1 MSDAAELEARQALQR
16 LSRDYLVQLRAEL
29 SSAQALAAQTTDA
42 PPPLALT
49 QAVHRLAGSSLS
61 FGYVDLGTQ
70 LQSLEHVLQRAQ
82 DTGQP
87 APEAMACLCSLQAPV
102 GMPSVFGTALA
113 SPARTTSVEQPS
125 ALPAAPRETPPAEAT
140 PDGPGQAPRRRAL
153 ILDPYQWVSPAVESV
168 VRAYGFETRRAAP
181 GESAEFCELVIKC
194 TASPAAEG
202 RVPACRALILVIPR
216 DGFEE
221 RLGAV
226 RRGAK
231 ALLTTPI
238 DLPSLERELQALTL
252 AQEQRPHRVLLVD
265 DDALLLE
272 GYRLA
277 LTAAGLDARG
287 LSSPEA
293 LFEVLDE
300 FRPDVL
306 VLDLNL
312 PGCSGLELAQAVRY
326 SDAWLQMPILFLS
339 AQRSRQLEALTAA
352 GEEFLSKPIAPELL
366 VAQVVSRAR
375 RARALASGLTRDGL
389 TGLLRQS
396 DARQR
401 LAAAAARAAT
411 QGQPLSVALID
422 LDHFKR
428 VNDTHGHAAG
438 DIVLR
443 TLANSLRGRLRGSDF
458 AGRLG
463 GEEFLLV
470 LEDCPAE
477 DAMTL
482 VERLRREFALIEFE
496 GPGNAWTS
504 SFSAGLATGVPG
516 EAPGSLMA
524 RADRALYAAKSQG
537 RNRCVSAETAAGPG

>member
-1 MSDAAELEARQALQR
+1 MSDAAGLEARQALQR
-16 LSRDYLVQLRAEL
+16 LARDYLAQLQAEL
-29 SSAQALAAQTTDA
+29 SSAQALARQCAQAVPA
-42 PPPLALT
+42 PALIE
-49 QAVHRLAGSSLS
+49 AVHRLAGSSLS
-61 FGYVDLGTQ
+61 FGYSDLGTQ
-70 LQSLEHVLQRAQ
+70 LQSLEHALRLAQ
-82 DTGQP
+82 DAGQP
-87 APEAMACLCSLQAPV
+87 AAEAMAALGALQP
-102 GMPSVFGTALA
+102 PLELA
-113 SPARTTSVEQPS
+113 SLFDAAAAS
-125 ALPAAPRETPPAEAT
+125 AAPMAAEDKAPADPATPGATRAAEAAKDV
-140 PDGPGQAPRRRAL
+140 PAQGPPRAL
-153 ILDPYQWVSPAVESV
+153 IIDPYQWLSPAVESV
-168 VRAYGFETRRAAP
+168 VQAYGFETRRAVP
-181 GESAEFCELVIKC
+181 GECAEPCELVIKC
-194 TASPAAEG
+194 TASPTAEG
-202 RVPACRALILVIPR
+202 QVPPSRALILVIPR
-216 DGFEE
+216 DGYAE

-231 ALLTTPI
+231 ALLTTPL
-238 DLPSLERELQALTL
+238 DLPSLERVLQVLTL

-272 GYRLA
+272 RYRLA
-277 LTAAGLDARG
+277 LAAAGLDVRV
-287 LSSPEA
+287 LSRPET

-339 AQRSRQLEALTAA
+339 AQRSRQVEALTAA

-366 VAQVVSRAR
+366 VAQVISRAR
-375 RARALASGLTRDGL
+375 RGRALASGLTRDGL
-389 TGLLRQS
+389 TGLLRQN

-411 QGQPLSVALID
+411 QSQPLSVALID

-443 TLANSLRGRLRGSDF
+443 TLANSLRRRLRGSDF

-470 LEDCPAE
+470 LEDCSAQ
-477 DAMTL
+477 DALSL
-482 VERLRREFALIEFE
+482 VDRLRREFAQIEFE
-496 GPGNAWTS
+496 GPGTAWTCT
-504 SFSAGLATGVPG
+504 FSAGLASLVP
-516 EAPGSLMA
+516 ADTPGSLLE
-524 RADRALYAAKSQG
+524 RADQALYAAKAQG
-537 RNRCVSAETAAGPG
+537 RNRCVSASTATGPA